1 MFNCDLGL
9 TSDWLFDKTWLWKYN
24 NKWSYKCEQ
33 CEAFPYISKISSGAT
48 DVNLYTD
55 FLQQN
60 ENSYI
65 FRMVYYY
72 DVKLTH
78 AFIFVIPCV
87 LITLFKVR
95 EDFHT

>member
-1 MFNCDLGL
+1 MFNFDLAL

-55 FLQQN
+55 FL
-60 ENSYI
+60 
-65 FRMVYYY
+65 
-72 DVKLTH
+72 
-78 AFIFVIPCV
+78 
-87 LITLFKVR
+87 
-95 EDFHT
+95 